1 MDGVEMVAQLM
12 AISATTAP
20 KSKGEN
26 FVKTR
31 VIKGKVLKALAEAML
46 AFGQRTK
53 KKDFDRDSK
62 NVAESDAAVL
72 IGLKKTRSLRTL

>member
-1 MDGVEMVAQLM
+1 MNGIEMVAHLM

-31 VIKGKVLKALAEAML
+31 MLKGNVLNELADAML
-46 AFGQRTK
+46 AFGQRTQ
-53 KKDFDRDSK
+53 KKD
-62 NVAESDAAVL
+62 L
-72 IGLKKTRSLRTL
+72 IAMARQQGLAHA